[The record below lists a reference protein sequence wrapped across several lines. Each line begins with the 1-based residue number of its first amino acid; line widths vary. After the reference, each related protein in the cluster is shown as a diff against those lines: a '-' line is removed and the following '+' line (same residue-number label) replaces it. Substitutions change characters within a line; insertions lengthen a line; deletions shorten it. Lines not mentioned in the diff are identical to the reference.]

1 MAGERNS
8 GEGGKMEGKQK
19 EGRVFARPAHV
30 HTLDSG
36 ALQSPV

>member
-19 EGRVFARPAHV
+19 EGTVLRGGRRTSTH
-30 HTLDSG
+30 
-36 ALQSPV
+36 

>member
-19 EGRVFARPAHV
+19 EGTVLRG
-30 HTLDSG
+30 HTLDRV